1 MKKYFIVKDINE
13 KVVEK
18 IDNEYIMIS
27 WDEGLDSTLEDLADR
42 LFPDEDGVDGWAK
55 VVEVVEGDDD
65 DLYNEWFDKGYLD
78 DAAFA
83 TTLDQISM
91 GSISYDKDAL
101 PLSIYRNGRK
111 IYDIDQQLIDDIGSY
126 GN

>member
-1 MKKYFIVKDINE
+1 MKKRFVVKDINE

-18 IDNEYIMIS
+18 IDNEYIMMS

-42 LFPDEDGVDGWAK
+42 LFPDEDGINGWTK
-55 VVEVVEGDDD
+55 VLEVVEGDDD

-83 TTLDQISM
+83 TTLDLIAM
-91 GSISYDKDAL
+91 GNLKYDKDAL
-101 PLSIYRNGRK
+101 PLSIYRNGRR
-111 IYDIDQQLIDDIGSY
+111 IHDIDQQLIDDIGSY
-126 GN
+126 GD